1 MKIIAL
7 VLKSIVVF
15 VGVVFVLAFVVSTAP
30 VVVIDGANWLT
41 SILGMQSDII
51 VWKTVD
57 RFGQF
62 GDSFGVVTS
71 IATVIALLLLF
82 KTYNLQ
88 RKEFTNLHDS
98 MAQQTRWSIVMQL
111 CEQYREV
118 MAHTVVHCIP
128 ADYNRKGMSH
138 TVVRDVPDDIRGRED
153 AAVNLVKPTDILGQ
167 AEIRG
172 REGLRILISRAVD
185 AAVNLA
191 NPDPVKPKDIARQA
205 EIEFNPYEG
214 CFRLLHRIF
223 TVIDEQECSDKEKQK
238 IVRILRAML
247 SNIELEG
254 ILINCL
260 TERGEGMEK
269 FIVKFAI
276 LNNYTPVDLD
286 EDIAF
291 DFCEKYASGA
301 FGNDNLF
308 LKNERERREAENRPP
323 P

>member
-1 MKIIAL
+1 MKTIIVL
-7 VLKSIVVF
+7 VLKSVVVF

-41 SILGMQSDII
+41 SVLGMQSDII
-51 VWKTVD
+51 VWNTVD

-82 KTYNLQ
+82 KTYHLQ

-138 TVVRDVPDDIRGRED
+138 TVVRDIPDD
-153 AAVNLVKPTDILGQ
+153 
-167 AEIRG
+167 IRG

-247 SNIELEG
+247 SNIELEA

-260 TERGEGMEK
+260 TERGEGMGK

-291 DFCEKYASGA
+291 DFCEEYVSGA

-308 LKNERERREAENRPP
+308 LKNERERREAKNHPP
-323 P
+323 S